1 MISYVGLDHDRGCDV
16 IWNVINITNLTKE
29 HQEKLYEEL
38 LRMKNL
44 KHENINTI
52 SEVWLKDKE
61 SSEMKNSKHEYI
73 IFELALK
80 EKELV
85 FITDSF
91 FGGSIRQ

>member
-44 KHENINTI
+44 INDNIYKF
-52 SEVWLKDKE
+52 SVVLLKVKE
-61 SSEMKNSKHEYI
+61 
-73 IFELALK
+73 
-80 EKELV
+80 
-85 FITDSF
+85 
-91 FGGSIRQ
+91 